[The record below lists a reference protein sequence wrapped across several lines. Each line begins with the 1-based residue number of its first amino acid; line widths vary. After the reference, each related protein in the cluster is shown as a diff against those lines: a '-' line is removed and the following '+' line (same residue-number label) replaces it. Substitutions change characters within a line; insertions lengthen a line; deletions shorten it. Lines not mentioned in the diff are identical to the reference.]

1 MSRAGVGMVIDELV
15 TDENLRFRFALSPVD
30 ALAELLGRGFDLSAE
45 EIDLFCG
52 TDVALWFLGDAVRNA
67 SLRSTA
73 TCGCAAG

>member
-1 MSRAGVGMVIDELV
+1 MSRTGVGMVIDELV
-15 TDENLRFRFALSPVD
+15 TDENLRFRFALNPVD